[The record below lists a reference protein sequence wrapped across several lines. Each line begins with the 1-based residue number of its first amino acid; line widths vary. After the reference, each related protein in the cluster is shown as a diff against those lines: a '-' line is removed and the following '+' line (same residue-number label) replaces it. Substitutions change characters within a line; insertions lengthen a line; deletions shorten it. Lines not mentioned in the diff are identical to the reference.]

1 MGIEAYTK
9 GLVKN
14 NGIWYAEKKTAISYP
29 DEGNDAFYQIE
40 ENSFWFRHRNNCIVE
55 LVKRFAPK
63 DLFFDI
69 GGGNGYVAKAIEKS
83 GIETILVEPGER
95 GCINARTR
103 ELKNIICSTLEDAG
117 FEKETI
123 PAIGVFDVV
132 EHFKEDIALLKLLH
146 AYLQKDGYLF
156 ITVPAHEILWS
167 NEDDDAGHFN
177 RYTIKSLTK
186 KLNDVGFDVA
196 YATYIFSVLPVP
208 IFLMRSL
215 PSRLGMHKNS
225 GDINKHS
232 NEHKSKGSVL
242 DKVWDWELSRI
253 KAKKEIPF
261 GGSCLVVAKKNN

>member
-29 DEGNDAFYQIE
+29 DEGNDACYQIE

-103 ELKNIICSTLEDAG
+103 QLKNIICSTLEDAG

-132 EHFKEDIALLKLLH
+132 EHFKDDIALLKLMQT
-146 AYLQKDGYLF
+146 YLRKNGNLF

-186 KLNDVGFDVA
+186 KLNEVGFEIA
-196 YATYIFSVLPVP
+196 WSTYIFSVLPLP
-208 IFLMRSL
+208 IFLLRSL

-225 GDINKHS
+225 GDISKHS

-242 DKVWDWELSRI
+242 DKVWDWELNRI
-253 KAKKEIPF
+253 KEQKSIPF
-261 GGSCLVVAKKNN
+261 GGSCLVVARKIN